1 MNIMTIE
8 KYCDLIKEHIDVS
21 RMNHKKVDM
30 GKIMFW
36 ANQIKDFSA
45 QAIYFDSIKKSG
57 KNII

>member
-1 MNIMTIE
+1 MTIE
-8 KYCDLIKEHIDVS
+8 KYCELIKEHIDVS

-45 QAIYFDSIKKSG
+45 QALYFDSIKKSG